1 MAAVVRAGQTSL
13 GFWLLSCTF
22 VFQSAAVP
30 GRRFSNSPTSQSP
43 VRWRQP
49 QKKNWTK
56 TVNNKNMKKL
66 FKPLVLV
73 CFLTF
78 TANTLLAQDPRET
91 EIRRLENAEREA
103 VLKGD
108 TTVLFKQLWSP
119 NMVVNAPANRVG
131 TVEITKIHTRKGLLN
146 YASFERN
153 IEKITFNENLA
164 IVMGEEKLK
173 PQGLSDN
180 AGKLITR
187 RFTNIWKFSNNS
199 WSIIAR
205 QATIIKVE

>member
-1 MAAVVRAGQTSL
+1 
-13 GFWLLSCTF
+13 
-22 VFQSAAVP
+22 
-30 GRRFSNSPTSQSP
+30 
-43 VRWRQP
+43 
-49 QKKNWTK
+49 
-56 TVNNKNMKKL
+56 MKKI
-66 FKPLVLV
+66 FNPLILA
-73 CFLTF
+73 FSLTF
-78 TANTLLAQDPRET
+78 TVDNLLAQDPREA
-91 EIRRLENAEREA
+91 EIRRLENIEREA

-108 TTVLFKQLWSP
+108 TAVLFQQLWSP

-131 TVEITKIHTRKGLLN
+131 TVEVTKMLTRTGKLN
-146 YASFERN
+146 YSSFERN

-173 PQGLSDN
+173 PQGLSEN

-187 RFTNIWKFSNNS
+187 RFTNIWKSSNNG